1 MNSFR
6 QLCKYVNIMNTE
18 KHKDNPLYG
27 FMHLHVQMHYLSIS
41 TAMQHLIVIVKC
53 LIKEII
59 LFHKY
64 HLVILFSF
72 NHIICS
78 ENSKSLMRPPNCIC
92 RTPDI
97 CTMQQDD
104 SSDLEA
110 VGTILSEVVGVI
122 SHNFFR

>member
-1 MNSFR
+1 MIKFR
-6 QLCKYVNIMNTE
+6 KAVEILDRAGCRANFHSSVEQRIQPLEINILEYDEWTALGNYASMFDIMNTE

-72 NHIICS
+72 NHIIHTQT
-78 ENSKSLMRPPNCIC
+78 RF
-92 RTPDI
+92 
-97 CTMQQDD
+97 MQWK
-104 SSDLEA
+104 L
-110 VGTILSEVVGVI
+110 
-122 SHNFFR
+122 